1 METLFWSSFGIIIL
15 EQLDIVESH
24 GPTKWTGRTILGCY
38 CCCSVIVLLNMLIAM
53 MSNSYQDIFNQADV
67 EWKFARSKLWIEYFD
82 DTATLPPPFNMIPS
96 PKSLF
101 YCVQWCLESIYQSN
115 RTIGFNFRSTR
126 FN

>member
-53 MSNSYQDIFNQADV
+53 MSNSYQDIYVNKILLHFVILLNYLRVIYLTFCD
-67 EWKFARSKLWIEYFD
+67 KFEFLSFIY
-82 DTATLPPPFNMIPS
+82 PYPS
-96 PKSLF
+96 ILIILSSVF
-101 YCVQWCLESIYQSN
+101 HLESS
-115 RTIGFNFRSTR
+115 RR
-126 FN
+126 

>member
-1 METLFWSSFGIIIL
+1 
-15 EQLDIVESH
+15 
-24 GPTKWTGRTILGCY
+24 
-38 CCCSVIVLLNMLIAM
+38 MLIAM

-126 FN
+126 VS